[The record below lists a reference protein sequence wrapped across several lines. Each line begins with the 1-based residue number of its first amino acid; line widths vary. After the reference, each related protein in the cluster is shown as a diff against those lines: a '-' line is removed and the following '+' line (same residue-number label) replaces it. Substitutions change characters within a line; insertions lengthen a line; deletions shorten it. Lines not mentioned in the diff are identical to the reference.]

1 MINANELNFGNGK
14 IVSFVGTTKNGTSF
28 IINNLATLMSDQNI
42 NVAIVDLTRNKNS
55 YYMFTDNDENL
66 TRRASESL
74 RNLSNGRVEGLKVG
88 NSLTIFTATPD
99 EFEESLNKANVISL
113 LSQNFDIALLDCDF
127 HTDVDYFT
135 YSNEVYLVQ
144 SMDALTIQPLT
155 KFLSELKARNLLD
168 ENKLRVIINKH
179 VRLKTLTTRMIIG
192 GMSRYNAPSMS
203 LQRDLFDKDNIR
215 YIEIPFEEEVY
226 IKYIGEIASCK
237 ITLNG
242 YTQSFVDSLEH
253 LKEMI
258 YPIDSNQNSRR
269 RSRKEKEK
277 KVKVVGRNTQ
287 NMPINP
293 NNSFDPNINNTLNMM
308 KKNNQY

>member
-1 MINANELNFGNGK
+1 MINANEIRFGSGK

-99 EFEESLNKANVISL
+99 EFEDSLNKANVISL

-168 ENKLRVIINKH
+168 ENKLRVIVNKH
-179 VRLKTLTTRMIIG
+179 VRLKALTTRMIIG

-253 LKEMI
+253 LKEMV

-277 KVKVVGRNTQ
+277 KIKITGKNTQ

>member
-1 MINANELNFGNGK
+1 MINANEIRFGSGK

-99 EFEESLNKANVISL
+99 EFEDTLNKANVISL

-168 ENKLRVIINKH
+168 ENKLRVIVNKH
-179 VRLKTLTTRMIIG
+179 VRLKALTTRMIIG

-253 LKEMI
+253 LKEMV

-269 RSRKEKEK
+269 RARKEKEK
-277 KVKVVGRNTQ
+277 KIKITGKNTQ
-287 NMPINP
+287 NVPINP

>member
-1 MINANELNFGNGK
+1 MMGVESWVINRPITYIRELNNNINNQNFNQNTASFIADTPMINANDVNFGNGK
-14 IVSFVGTTKNGTSF
+14 IVSFVGTSKNGTSF

-42 NVAIVDLTRNKNS
+42 NVAIVDLTKNKNS

-74 RNLSNGRVEGLKVG
+74 RNLSNGIVEGLKVG
-88 NSLTIFTATPD
+88 NSLTVFTATPD
-99 EFEESLNKANVISL
+99 EFEDSLNKANVISL

-135 YSNEVYLVQ
+135 FSNEVYLVQ

-168 ENKLRVIINKH
+168 ETKLRVIVNKH

-192 GMSRYNAPSMS
+192 GMSRYNAPSMA
-203 LQRDLFDKDNIR
+203 LQRDLFDKDNIK

-242 YTQSFVDSLEH
+242 YTQSFVDSLEN
-253 LKEMI
+253 LRDMV
-258 YPIDSNQNSRR
+258 YPIDS
-269 RSRKEKEK
+269 
-277 KVKVVGRNTQ
+277 
-287 NMPINP
+287 
-293 NNSFDPNINNTLNMM
+293 F
-308 KKNNQY
+308 Y

>member
-1 MINANELNFGNGK
+1 MINANELSLGNGK
-14 IVSFVGTTKNGTSF
+14 IVSFVGNTKNGTSF

-42 NVAIVDLTRNKNS
+42 NVAIVDLTKNKNS

-74 RNLSNGRVEGLKVG
+74 KNLSNGRVEGLKVG

-99 EFEESLNKANVISL
+99 EFEDSLNKANVISL

-127 HTDVDYFT
+127 HTDVDYLT

-168 ENKLRVIINKH
+168 ENKLRVIVNKH
-179 VRLKTLTTRMIIG
+179 VRLKALTTRMIIG

-203 LQRDLFDKDNIR
+203 LQRDLFNKDNIR

-242 YTQSFVDSLEH
+242 YTQSFVDSLEN
-253 LKEMI
+253 LKEMV
-258 YPIDSNQNSRR
+258 YPINTSQGSRR
-269 RSRKEKEK
+269 KSRREREK
-277 KVKVVGRNTQ
+277 KNKNSGRATNNQPANT
-287 NMPINP
+287 